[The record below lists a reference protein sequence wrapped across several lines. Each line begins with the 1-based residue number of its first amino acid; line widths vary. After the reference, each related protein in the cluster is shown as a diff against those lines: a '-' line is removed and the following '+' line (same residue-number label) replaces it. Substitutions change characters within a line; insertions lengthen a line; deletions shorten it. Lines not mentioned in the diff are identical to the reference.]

1 MLAPLA
7 MGKFVCVYR
16 ALVRPGGR
24 GLLFQGGRPP
34 LSTVMN
40 HHGASGAIAVTAPS
54 AAVPPVKLAKLR
66 PGEPAVSCGFELR
79 LGLRSAGDIRAAR
92 LRGGEH

>member
-7 MGKFVCVYR
+7 MGKFVCVRR
-16 ALVRPGGR
+16 ALGRPGGR

-40 HHGASGAIAVTAPS
+40 HRGASGAIAVTAPS
-54 AAVPPVKLAKLR
+54 AAVPPVT
-66 PGEPAVSCGFELR
+66 
-79 LGLRSAGDIRAAR
+79 AR
-92 LRGGEH
+92 